1 MANFKT
7 VCKSSVGKLELTV
20 KAIKRIDRDGEWIIA
35 GKFVHSRAMVNFTG
49 IKMSDADIKHVM
61 VQNSVVLPMT
71 DAIAKMLP
79 EVKTPQLSWHKNAMG
94 GNPGWVVVNSNIQCD
109 LTLTL
114 NVGKAPVKLPKVEVA
129 A

>member
-1 MANFKT
+1 MAIFKT
-7 VCKSSVGKLELTV
+7 ICRASVGKLELTV
-20 KAIKRIDRDGEWIIA
+20 EPVERVNRESEWIIA
-35 GKFVHSRAMVNFTG
+35 GKFVHSRALVNFTG
-49 IKMSDADIKHVM
+49 IEMSDADIKHVM

-79 EVKTPQLSWHKNAMG
+79 EVKTPQLSWHKNALG

-109 LTLTL
+109 LQITLE
-114 NVGKAPVKLPKVEVA
+114 VAKSPVKLPKVEVA